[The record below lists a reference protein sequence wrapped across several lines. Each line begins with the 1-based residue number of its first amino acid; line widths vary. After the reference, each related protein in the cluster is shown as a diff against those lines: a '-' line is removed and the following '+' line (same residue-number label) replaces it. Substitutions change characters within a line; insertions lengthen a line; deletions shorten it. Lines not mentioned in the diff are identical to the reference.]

1 MAVRAYN
8 SSVWKTPG
16 TPGVFLFGP
25 RHPGTLSCRGRHAL
39 PPSYPPKHAARFAE
53 KRSFIVLIAALA
65 TIGPFSMD
73 TFLPSL
79 PALQAQLGATEV
91 QAQQA
96 LSTYLLGFGIMSLWH
111 GAISDAIGRRPV
123 ILLALAVYALAAL
136 ACTLAPSI
144 ETLIAARLVQGL
156 FGGAGAIV
164 SRAIVRDC
172 FDGPQAQRLMSSV
185 MMMFAIAPAIAPIV
199 GGYLHEWWGWRS
211 VFGFMLTG
219 GALLWIWTWVALPE
233 THPPSQR
240 TPLHAR
246 TLARDYWR
254 VFTRPEFQL
263 LAATIAFN
271 FSTFFVYVMASPAFI
286 LRHLGLTVTD
296 FGWFFVP
303 VVIGMMIGASIS
315 GRLAGR
321 VSSRRAANYGFV
333 LMGAGIVLN
342 LGIQILLAPRLP
354 SGSTLTFISIAPL
367 VLSAIG
373 QSMIT
378 PSAQL
383 LMMDMFPNN
392 RGMVSSAQS
401 FTQVMLSTLTAGVI
415 APLVSGAALQLA
427 ITATLFW
434 AVGISVWLTYLRIRR
449 R

>member
-1 MAVRAYN
+1 MAAQAYN

-25 RHPGTLSCRGRHAL
+25 RHPGTLSCNGRHAL
-39 PPSYPPKHAARFAE
+39 PEALPPKHAAGFAD

-79 PALQAQLGATEV
+79 PALQEQLGATQV

-123 ILLALAVYALAAL
+123 ILLALAVYAAAAL

-144 ETLIAARLVQGL
+144 EVLIAARLVQGL

-172 FDGPQAQRLMSSV
+172 FEGPQAQRLMSSV
-185 MMMFAIAPAIAPIV
+185 MMMFAVAPAIAPIL

-211 VFGFMLTG
+211 VFGFMVAG
-219 GALLWIWTWVALPE
+219 GTLLWVWTWFALPE
-233 THPPSQR
+233 THPPALR
-240 TPLHAR
+240 TPLR
-246 TLARDYWR
+246 TGTLARDYWR

-271 FSTFFVYVMASPAFI
+271 FSTFFVYVMASPIFVM
-286 LRHLGLTVTD
+286 RHLGLTVTD
-296 FGWFFVP
+296 FGWFFIP
-303 VVIGMMIGASIS
+303 VVAGMMIGASIS

-321 VSSRRAANYGFV
+321 VSGRRAANYGFV
-333 LMGAGIVLN
+333 LMGAGIATN
-342 LGIQILLAPRLP
+342 LGLQIVLAPHLP
-354 SGSTLTFISIAPL
+354 SGSLLTFISIAPL

-373 QSMIT
+373 QSMIS

-415 APLVSGAALQLA
+415 APLVSGTALQLA
-427 ITATLFW
+427 VAAALFW
-434 AVGISVWLTYLRIRR
+434 GVGTCVWLTYLRIRR

>member
-1 MAVRAYN
+1 MAAQAYN
-8 SSVWKTPG
+8 SSVWETPG
-16 TPGVFLFGP
+16 TLGVFLFSP
-25 RHPGTLSCRGRHAL
+25 RHPGQLPCSGRHAL
-39 PPSYPPKHAARFAE
+39 PPASQPKHAARFAE

-79 PALQAQLGATEV
+79 PALQEQLGATEV

-123 ILLALAVYALAAL
+123 ILLALAVYAVAAL

-144 ETLIAARLVQGL
+144 EVLIGARLVQGL

-172 FDGPQAQRLMSSV
+172 FEGPQAQRLMSSV
-185 MMMFAIAPAIAPIV
+185 MMMFAVAPAIAPIL

-211 VFGFMLTG
+211 VFGFMVAG
-219 GALLWIWTWVALPE
+219 GTLLWIWTWVALPE
-233 THPPSQR
+233 THPPALR
-240 TPLHAR
+240 TPLRAG
-246 TLARDYWR
+246 TLLRDYWR

-271 FSTFFVYVMASPAFI
+271 FSTFFVYVMASPAFVM
-286 LRHLGLTVTD
+286 RHLGLTVTD
-296 FGWFFVP
+296 FGWFFIP
-303 VVIGMMIGASIS
+303 VVAGMMIGASIS

-321 VSSRRAANYGFV
+321 VSGRRAANYGFV
-333 LMGAGIVLN
+333 LMGAGIAAN
-342 LGIQILLAPRLP
+342 LGLQILLAPQLP
-354 SGSTLTFISIAPL
+354 SGSMLTFISIAPL

-373 QSMIT
+373 QSMIS

-415 APLVSGAALQLA
+415 APLVAGSALQLA
-427 ITATLFW
+427 VAAALFW
-434 AVGISVWLTYLRIRR
+434 GLGTSVWLIYLRISRR
-449 R
+449 